1 MRTIFGIVIGVVAW
15 CAVVIGI
22 SLLLRAVA
30 PDINAALVAHTTTV
44 AMAERLAISFLGSLV
59 AGYLAATIAKD
70 QTAPLIAGLLLLAG
84 WGYFH
89 VMVIWHQFPLW
100 YHLTF
105 FASLPLL
112 SVLGGR
118 MARAR

>member
-15 CAVVIGI
+15 IAVVAGV

-59 AGYLAATIAKD
+59 SGYLAALIAKD
-70 QTAPLIAGLLLLAG
+70 QAAPLIAGLLLLAG

-118 MARAR
+118 MQGSR

>member
-1 MRTIFGIVIGVVAW
+1 MRIIIGIVIGVVAW
-15 CAVVIGI
+15 MAVVVGV

-30 PDINAALVAHTTTV
+30 PDINAALVAHTSTV

-59 AGYLAATIAKD
+59 GGYLAALIAKD
-70 QTAPLIAGLLLLAG
+70 QRAPLIAGLLLLAG

-105 FASLPLL
+105 FASLLLL
-112 SVLGGR
+112 SILGGR
-118 MARAR
+118 LVRAK

>member
-22 SLLLRAVA
+22 SFLLRAVA
-30 PDINAALVAHTTTV
+30 PDVNAALVAHTTTV
-44 AMAERLAISFLGSLV
+44 AMAERLAISFLGSL
-59 AGYLAATIAKD
+59 AGGYLAALIAKD

-105 FASLPLL
+105 FASLLLL

-118 MARAR
+118 LARSR